1 MAGPVTVSPG
11 RAHGVSALQPR
22 RLACTPLRSARVPHG
37 ATRNPRR
44 RRRRGDAGRGPTAAR
59 SFSEHGGGC
68 RRQDPADEGDTMK
81 YALYPGCAAKGATPE
96 LYQSTMAVIGRLG
109 IEVTELTAS
118 SCCGAGVVG
127 EADPDGALALSA
139 RTFAQ
144 AERLGL
150 DVMTIC
156 GTCQGVMGGANRKL
170 KSDPALLERVNRL
183 LQPEGLTYRGTV
195 QVKHLLWIVVREVG
209 LDKLK
214 DEVEVRLGDLRLA
227 PFYGC
232 YILRPSWDLGF
243 DDPENPDSMEKVIR
257 AVGAEPVDYGGKIK
271 CCGFPIILEKE
282 DIALAMNGANL
293 KEAKDG
299 GADAMVTPCPLCH
312 MSLDIYQDRA
322 ARKVETNLNLPVLHL
337 PQMLGLAMGVQA
349 KDLGVERHLVPV
361 DSILHMVDE
370 NKRKGTKEQGRS

>member
-1 MAGPVTVSPG
+1 
-11 RAHGVSALQPR
+11 
-22 RLACTPLRSARVPHG
+22 
-37 ATRNPRR
+37 
-44 RRRRGDAGRGPTAAR
+44 
-59 SFSEHGGGC
+59 
-68 RRQDPADEGDTMK
+68 MK

-96 LYQSTMAVIGRLG
+96 LFQSTMAIIGRLG

-127 EADPDGALALSA
+127 EADPDGALALSV

-170 KSDPALLERVNRL
+170 KADPALLGRVNRL
-183 LQPEGLTYRGTV
+183 LEPEGLTYRGTV

-209 LDKLK
+209 LEKLK
-214 DEVEVRLGDLRLA
+214 DEVQVTLGDLKIA

-243 DDPENPDSMEKVIR
+243 DDPENPSSLEKVIR
-257 AVGAEPVDYGGKIK
+257 AVGAEPVDYSGKIK
-271 CCGFPIILEKE
+271 CCGFPLILEKE
-282 DIALAMNGANL
+282 DIALAMDGANL

-312 MSLDIYQDRA
+312 MSLDIYQERA
-322 ARKVETNLNLPVLHL
+322 GRKVNAKLDLPVLHL
-337 PQMLGLAMGVQA
+337 PQMLGLAMGVPA
-349 KDLGVERHLVPV
+349 EELGVRHHLVQV
-361 DSILHMVDE
+361 DSIVRAVE
-370 NKRKGTKEQGRS
+370 ERQKEQRKEQDRS

>member
-1 MAGPVTVSPG
+1 MSEAGMA
-11 RAHGVSALQPR
+11 L
-22 RLACTPLRSARVPHG
+22 
-37 ATRNPRR
+37 
-44 RRRRGDAGRGPTAAR
+44 
-59 SFSEHGGGC
+59 
-68 RRQDPADEGDTMK
+68 K

-96 LYQSTMAVIGRLG
+96 LLQSTMAVIGRLG
-109 IEVTELTAS
+109 IDVTELTAS

-150 DVMTIC
+150 DIMTIC

-170 KSDPALLERVNRL
+170 KSDPALLQRINRL
-183 LQPEGLTYRGTV
+183 LQSEGLAYRGTI

-209 LDKLK
+209 LEKLK
-214 DEVEVRLGDLRLA
+214 GEVQVTLGDLKIA

-232 YILRPSWDLGF
+232 YILRPSGDLGF
-243 DDPENPDSMEKVIR
+243 DDPEHPTSLDKVIR

-271 CCGFPIILEKE
+271 CCGFPIVLEKE

-312 MSLDIYQDRA
+312 MSLDIYQERA
-322 ARKVETNLNLPVLHL
+322 GRKIGANLNLPVLHL
-337 PQMLGLAMGVQA
+337 PQMLGLAMGVPA
-349 KDLGVERHLVPV
+349 EDLGLQRHLVSV
-361 DSILHMVDE
+361 DSIV
-370 NKRKGTKEQGRS
+370 KRIESRKDISE